1 MQRADGE
8 LPSHDPSGA
17 KAPPPLL
24 RRGGQESFESK
35 PQCPF
40 LATVLN
46 EVRADLETRI
56 DPNALEPNELQA
68 LALEHEYTD
77 SLVYHTKP

>member
-1 MQRADGE
+1 
-8 LPSHDPSGA
+8 
-17 KAPPPLL
+17 
-24 RRGGQESFESK
+24 
-35 PQCPF
+35 
-40 LATVLN
+40 
-46 EVRADLETRI
+46 VRADLETRI